1 MNSEAPPEPGH
12 PGSERPPTP
21 GLRGPLPR
29 VPETPQKDTKK
40 DTRKDTK
47 ANEQFEQFW
56 KAYPSRGDN
65 KPNPKKPARAKFSAA
80 VKKGT
85 DPADILR
92 GVKNFVSAEQ
102 ANGTEP
108 RFIPM
113 AITWLNQE
121 RWEDYQTAPSI
132 GQKESDPQPRSMNAI

>member
-1 MNSEAPPEPGH
+1 MNQEFTH
-12 PGSERPPTP
+12 N
-21 GLRGPLPR
+21 
-29 VPETPQKDTKK
+29 DTKNDK
-40 DTRKDTK
+40 PNDTDV
-47 ANEQFEQFW
+47 AFEEFW
-56 KAYPSRGDN
+56 KIYPSRGEN
-65 KPNPKKPARAKFSAA
+65 KPNPKKPARAKFFSA

-92 GVKNFVSAEQ
+92 GVKNFVLAEQ

-121 RWEDYQTAPSI
+121 RWEDYQAAPSI
-132 GQKESDPQPRSMNAI
+132 GHKESDPQPRSMNAI